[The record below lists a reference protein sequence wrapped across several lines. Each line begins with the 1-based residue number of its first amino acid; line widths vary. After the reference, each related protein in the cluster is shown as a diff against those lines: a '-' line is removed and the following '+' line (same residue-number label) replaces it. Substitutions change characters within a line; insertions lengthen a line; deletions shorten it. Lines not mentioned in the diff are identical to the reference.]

1 MLNILMYYTPPQFSC
16 RQVARFHLP
25 ACINRDR
32 VENSVGPDQLASQK
46 PADLEL
52 HGFQNDISR

>member
-1 MLNILMYYTPPQFSC
+1 MLNILMYCTPPQFSC
-16 RQVARFHLP
+16 RQVAGFHLL
-25 ACINRDR
+25 ACINR